1 MLLLS
6 PDSFRLTHSLPLLRL
21 RFANVKLTPLDTEQD
36 GQRLLRKL
44 TEQKLVQ
51 PTKRCVRPYLFA
63 QSISYENTQVE
74 EKHHWMFDRILI
86 QASTSTMKVSGY
98 LRGIG
103 LSVNDLVYIPD
114 LGTFQLD
121 KAEENQFERQVRKQT
136 LERTPLSTV
145 CSERWIDEDHR
156 QMHVSSTS

>member
-1 MLLLS
+1 
-6 PDSFRLTHSLPLLRL
+6 
-21 RFANVKLTPLDTEQD
+21 
-36 GQRLLRKL
+36 
-44 TEQKLVQ
+44 
-51 PTKRCVRPYLFA
+51 
-63 QSISYENTQVE
+63 
-74 EKHHWMFDRILI
+74 MFHRSLI

-136 LERTPLSTV
+136 LERTPTFNV
-145 CSERWIDEDHR
+145 YSERWVDEDHR
-156 QMHVSSTS
+156 